1 MEADKIRRA
10 AEMYAEGKPSA
21 IFYTLGITE
30 HTCGTENV
38 QNMANL
44 AMLCG
49 QIGKPSSGVN
59 PLRGQNNVQGGCD
72 MGAIHSVLPGYQK
85 VADPVVREKFA
96 KVWKVEIP
104 THAGG
109 RVTDFIERA
118 HAGVVKGFY
127 VFGEDP
133 VASEPNQDKVI
144 ASLKRLEF
152 LVVQEIFM
160 SETAKLADVILPADM
175 FCREGRHVQQ
185 QRASRAAGP
194 QSRGPARRS
203 PARLADHLRCVDRH
217 GIYDGVQRS
226 SRDFCRDGFVDAKLC
241 RNLLP
246 PHREDRTPVALP
258 DKRSHGNHFP
268 ARRAD
273 SLAATG

>member
-1 MEADKIRRA
+1 
-10 AEMYAEGKPSA
+10 MYAQGKPSA

-85 VADPVVREKFA
+85 VADPAVREKFA
-96 KVWKVEIP
+96 KAWKVEIP

-109 RVTDFIERA
+109 RVTDFIEQA
-118 HAGVVKGFY
+118 QAGVVRGFY

-144 ASLKRLEF
+144 ESLKHLEF

-160 SETAKLADVILPADM
+160 SETAKLADVILPATCFAEKDGT
-175 FCREGRHVQQ
+175 FSNSE
-185 QRASRAAGP
+185 
-194 QSRGPARRS
+194 RR
-203 PARLADHLRCVDRH
+203 
-217 GIYDGVQRS
+217 VQRVRKAVNRPAKPGPIGGS
-226 SRDFCRDGFVDAKLC
+226 SATCQ
-241 RNLLP
+241 P
-246 PHREDRTPVALP
+246 PWDTRWRTTIQPRFSPRWL
-258 DKRSHGNHFP
+258 R
-268 ARRAD
+268 
-273 SLAATG
+273 